1 MKDRLIASSI
11 HLFISLLAALLILAL
26 LFLLWFPS
34 PLMSLGAVQGVQLIL
49 LVDLVIGPLLT
60 LLVFKKGKPSLVFD
74 MSVIVALQLAALTY
88 GLTTVYGQIP
98 SHLVLTH
105 SGMHVVSRHD
115 VKTYIEPKGYSIA
128 GNLLENPVK
137 YAGRIPVFLLTEQT
151 NSEQRQQQNLTF
163 LFNEGLP
170 YFLNT
175 SGYQPFENFDYLT
188 TSGSSISY
196 QSETGD
202 ICFEITLLSAHG
214 SANTC
219 LYREG
224 QSILLLDSRE

>member
-105 SGMHVVSRHD
+105 EGMHVVSRYD
-115 VKTYIEPKGYSIA
+115 VKTYLEPKDYSIVES
-128 GNLLENPVK
+128 LLESPVE
-137 YAGRIPVFLLTEQT
+137 YAGSIPVFLLKENT
-151 NSEQRQQQNLTF
+151 NSEQRQQDNF
-163 LFNEGLP
+163 IYLFNESMP
-170 YFLNT
+170 YYLNT
-175 SGYQPFENFDYLT
+175 EDYQAFENFDYLV
-188 TSGSSISY
+188 TSGSVATQEHS
-196 QSETGD
+196 TGNT
-202 ICFEITLLSAHG
+202 CFEITLLSVHG
-214 SANTC
+214 SADTC
-219 LYREG
+219 LYRDG
-224 QSILLLDSRE
+224 QSIIFLD